1 MATQLGEQ
9 LGVPAQMVEGRRI
22 TDSETLKIVTMVY
35 GGYLNKQ
42 LVVQLQQLGCNALG
56 LTGADGNAV
65 LAHKREN
72 TQIEYG
78 WVGDI
83 DQVNSELFKTLLK
96 TGIVPVVA
104 PLTHNGKGQLLNTNA
119 DTLAQELAVS
129 LSNGKIFAGMVPKLD
144 NAFKALEAG
153 VNQVLIG
160 KAEKLHELIQGKA
173 GTTLVK

>member
-1 MATQLGEQ
+1 MLF
-9 LGVPAQMVEGRRI
+9 R
-22 TDSETLKIVTMVY
+22 S
-35 GGYLNKQ
+35 
-42 LVVQLQQLGCNALG
+42 
-56 LTGADGNAV
+56 
-65 LAHKREN
+65 
-72 TQIEYG
+72 
-78 WVGDI
+78 VGDI

-129 LSNGKIFAGMVPKLD
+129 LSNTFTTSLLFTFEKEGVLADLAQEDSLLSSVNADEYHHLKAEGKIFAGMVPKLD